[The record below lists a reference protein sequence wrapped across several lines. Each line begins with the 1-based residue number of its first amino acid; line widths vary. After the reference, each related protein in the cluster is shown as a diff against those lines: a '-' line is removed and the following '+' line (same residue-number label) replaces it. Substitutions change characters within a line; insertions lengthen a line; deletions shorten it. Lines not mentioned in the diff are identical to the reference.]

1 MNNKTVEDFLLLSC
15 TNLLKW
21 RRPMKVLV
29 KNSKR
34 EILLAFW
41 VSIICIIVICLAE
54 NEVAKGTAVSFPIE
68 LWIDGCNILDF
79 FFPLIVTLP
88 FTWILYYEKKDGFI
102 NYAAMRMDKK
112 KYIARKILS
121 GVLVVFIMTFVIYYS
136 GLLVSVI
143 VLKPETIVDDAR
155 LYKYIGGTLQAEKPL
170 LFGAVWC
177 VWKAFI
183 GAIIS
188 AFGYGIAL
196 VVDNLFVVALFPFLY
211 CTIEN
216 FVTGTLNLE
225 EYSIVTTYI
234 LNRLSPTGITIF
246 NYVAGLISFVIIGT
260 IIVMF
265 LENKK
270 KRMENSEECN

>member
-1 MNNKTVEDFLLLSC
+1 MNNKTVEDFLLLSYIKLLNWRKSM
-15 TNLLKW
+15 NLL
-21 RRPMKVLV
+21 V
-29 KNSKR
+29 KKSKR
-34 EILLAFW
+34 EILLAFF
-41 VSIICIIVICLAE
+41 VSIVCITVLCIAE
-54 NEVAKGTAVSFPIE
+54 YGVAKGSAVNFPIE
-68 LWIDGCNILDF
+68 LWIDGSNILDF

-88 FTWILYYEKKDGFI
+88 FTWTLYYEKKDGFI

-112 KYIARKILS
+112 KYIVRKILS
-121 GVLVVFIMTFVIYYS
+121 GVLVVFVMTFVIYYS

-143 VLKPETIVDDAR
+143 VLKPETVVDDAR
-155 LYKYIGGTLQAEKPL
+155 LYEYILGTLQAEKPL
-170 LFGAVWC
+170 LFGVAWC

-183 GAIIS
+183 GSIICV
-188 AFGYGIAL
+188 FGYVIAL

-234 LNRLSPTGITIF
+234 LNRLSPTGMTIF
-246 NYVAGLISFVIIGT
+246 NYVAGLISFVVIGT
-260 IIVMF
+260 VIVMF

>member
-1 MNNKTVEDFLLLSC
+1 MHLLI
-15 TNLLKW
+15 
-21 RRPMKVLV
+21 KVD
-29 KNSKR
+29 KR
-34 EILLAFW
+34 EIILAIL
-41 VSIICIIVICLAE
+41 VSIVCIIVLCIAE
-54 NEVAKGTAVSFPIE
+54 YGVAKGTAVSFPIE
-68 LWIDGCNILDF
+68 LWIDGSNILDF

-88 FTWILYYEKKDGFI
+88 FTWTLYYEKKDGFI

-121 GVLVVFIMTFVIYYS
+121 GMLIVFIMTFVIYYG
-136 GLLVSVI
+136 GLLISVMF
-143 VLKPETIVDDAR
+143 LKPEMVVDDAV
-155 LYKYIGGTLQAEKPL
+155 LYRYLWGDLQAEKPL
-170 LFGAVWC
+170 LFGAAWC

-183 GAIIS
+183 GSVIC
-188 AFGYGIAL
+188 AFGYMIAL

-234 LNRLSPTGITIF
+234 LNRLSPTGMTIF

>member
-112 KYIARKILS
+112 KYIARKDEDALKALLS
-121 GVLVVFIMTFVIYYS
+121 KLSRYHTRFSPQAQKVSQKLAIYITE
-136 GLLVSVI
+136 GI
-143 VLKPETIVDDAR
+143 K
-155 LYKYIGGTLQAEKPL
+155 KY
-170 LFGAVWC
+170 
-177 VWKAFI
+177 
-183 GAIIS
+183 
-188 AFGYGIAL
+188 
-196 VVDNLFVVALFPFLY
+196 D
-211 CTIEN
+211 
-216 FVTGTLNLE
+216 
-225 EYSIVTTYI
+225 
-234 LNRLSPTGITIF
+234 
-246 NYVAGLISFVIIGT
+246 
-260 IIVMF
+260 
-265 LENKK
+265 
-270 KRMENSEECN
+270 